1 MSNLFDLNQQF
12 YTLRDILENDIEFNE
27 ETGEIIDNSET
38 INKLFEELELSL
50 NDKLDNCQK
59 WILENSAKV
68 EALKKESKRLN
79 DKAKA
84 IENKTDRLK
93 ELMKL
98 SLVASGKTIKTDIF
112 TFSLR
117 KSKAVQVADENEL
130 PRNYVRIEKK
140 ADKKAIKEAL
150 ENGIEI
156 PGCSFAE
163 NVSLSVK

>member
-1 MSNLFDLNQQF
+1 MSLFDLSQQF
-12 YTLRDILENDIEFNE
+12 YTLRDILENDVEFNE

-156 PGCSFAE
+156 PGCSFVD

>member
-1 MSNLFDLNQQF
+1 MSLFNLNQQF
-12 YTLRDILENDIEFNE
+12 YTLKDILENDVEFNE

-50 NDKLDNCQK
+50 EEKLVNCQN
-59 WILENSAKV
+59 WILENNSKV
-68 EALKKESKRLN
+68 EVLKKESKRLS

-84 IENKTDRLK
+84 LENKTERLK

-98 SLVASGKTIKTDIF
+98 SVVASGQTIKTDMF

-117 KSKAVQVADENEL
+117 KSKSVQVANEEEL
-130 PRNYVRIEKK
+130 PRNYVRIKK
-140 ADKKAIKEAL
+140 EADKKAIKEAL
-150 ENGIEI
+150 ENGVEI
-156 PGCSFAE
+156 VGCSFIE

>member
-12 YTLRDILENDIEFNE
+12 YILRDILENDVEFNE

-117 KSKAVQVADENEL
+117 KSKAVQVANEEEL
-130 PRNYVRIEKK
+130 PRNFVRIKK
-140 ADKKAIKEAL
+140 EADKKAIKEAL
-150 ENGIEI
+150 EKGIEI

-163 NVSLSVK
+163 NVSLIVK

>member
-1 MSNLFDLNQQF
+1 MSLFDLNQQF
-12 YTLRDILENDIEFNE
+12 YTLRDILENDVEFNE

-112 TFSLR
+112 TFSLK

>member
-1 MSNLFDLNQQF
+1 MSLFDINQQF
-12 YTLRDILENDIEFNE
+12 YTLRDILENDVEFNE

>member
-1 MSNLFDLNQQF
+1 MSNLFDLSQQF
-12 YTLRDILENDIEFNE
+12 YTLRDILENDVEFNE

>member
-12 YTLRDILENDIEFNE
+12 YILRDILENDVEFNE

-150 ENGIEI
+150 EKGIEI
-156 PGCSFAE
+156 PGCSFVD

>member
-1 MSNLFDLNQQF
+1 MSLFTLSQQF
-12 YTLRDILENDIEFNE
+12 YTLKDILENDVEFNE
-27 ETGEIIDNSET
+27 ETGEIIDNSEI

-50 NDKLDNCQK
+50 EEKLVNCQN
-59 WILENSAKV
+59 WILENTSKV
-68 EALKKESKRLN
+68 EVLKKESKRLS

-84 IENKTDRLK
+84 LENKTERLK

-98 SLVASGKTIKTDIF
+98 SVVASGKTIKTDMF

-117 KSKAVQVADENEL
+117 KSKAVQVANEDEL
-130 PRNYVRIEKK
+130 PRNYVRIKK
-140 ADKKAIKEAL
+140 EADKKAIKEAL

-156 PGCSFAE
+156 VGCSFVE

>member
-12 YTLRDILENDIEFNE
+12 YTLRDILENDVEFNE

-68 EALKKESKRLN
+68 EALKKESKRLES
-79 DKAKA
+79 KYKA

-140 ADKKAIKEAL
+140 PDKKAIKEAL

>member
-1 MSNLFDLNQQF
+1 MSNLFDLSQQF
-12 YTLRDILENDIEFNE
+12 YTLGDILENDVEFNE

-156 PGCSFAE
+156 PGCSISE